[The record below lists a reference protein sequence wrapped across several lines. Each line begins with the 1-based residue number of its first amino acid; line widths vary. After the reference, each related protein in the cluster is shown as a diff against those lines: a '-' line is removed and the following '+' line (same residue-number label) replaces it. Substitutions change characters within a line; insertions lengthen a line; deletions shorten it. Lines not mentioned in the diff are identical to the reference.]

1 MEAFRSPEGA
11 DRSLVVVPGH
21 SLMEA
26 FRSPEGVDRSLV
38 VVPGHSLMEAFRSPE
53 GADRSLAVVPSHI
66 GAVRS
71 PEEAVLV
78 ATVPTAAV
86 AVVQYLPEFLT
97 VA

>member
-1 MEAFRSPEGA
+1 
-11 DRSLVVVPGH
+11 
-21 SLMEA
+21 
-26 FRSPEGVDRSLV
+26 
-38 VVPGHSLMEAFRSPE
+38 MEAFRSPE

-86 AVVQYLPEFLT
+86 AVVQYLPAFLT